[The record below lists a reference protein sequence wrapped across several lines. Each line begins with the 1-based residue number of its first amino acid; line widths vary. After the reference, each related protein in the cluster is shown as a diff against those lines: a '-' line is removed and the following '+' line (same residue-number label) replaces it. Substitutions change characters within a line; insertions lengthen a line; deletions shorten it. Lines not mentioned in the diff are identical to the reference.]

1 MDRAYS
7 WSNKEELSLERE
19 RKVLPGDRV
28 AVSEEFLPGK
38 NTYESH
44 GEVKASSL
52 GVVEVDKKK
61 REISVK
67 PKVKPKTIEVGDYVV
82 GQVESVQQSLATV
95 KIYYL
100 NEQFFPNSAS
110 GLLMI
115 KNVMGKPRNG
125 SLVRLGDIV
134 RCKVI
139 SKTNN
144 MLHLSVEDPS
154 SGVLFALCSKCGK
167 KLQQFGNK
175 AKCVECG
182 NIEQRKFA
190 RDFGT
195 FENLKP

>member
-1 MDRAYS
+1 
-7 WSNKEELSLERE
+7 LERE

-38 NTYESH
+38 NTYESQ

-195 FENLKP
+195 FESLKP